1 MSEQQT
7 EQATTPE
14 APPVARA
21 DTSPAGNARS
31 TSGNPVTGSTL
42 LTPRAQMTIAV
53 VVLVFLGWQLLDTR
67 NELRSLREDI
77 ARRAGAESA
86 ELSNARQ
93 LARNGQESAA
103 ALQGRV
109 STLEDRVGD
118 SETQQAALE
127 RIYQD
132 LSRNRDDRLL
142 QEAEQAVSLAS
153 QQLQLAG
160 NVPVALS
167 ALQLADA
174 RLASSAQT
182 RLLPLRRAIAQDIER
197 LRALPLVDVTGM
209 SLELEALLARI
220 DTLPF
225 AFERMPP
232 AKPAAAPVAAPRKPA
247 APAPRKGAATPAAA
261 PSAPQA
267 EDTSAPGWVTLAGDL
282 WGDFKGLL
290 RIERLDSDDV
300 NLLSPQQ
307 ASYLRENIRL
317 RLLSARLALLQRDG
331 RMFAEDLNQA
341 RGMLEKYFDIKA
353 PAVAGTAE
361 ELRQMASAR
370 LIVDLPALSESEAA
384 LRRLRQVR

>member
-7 EQATTPE
+7 EQATTPDT
-14 APPVARA
+14 PPVARA
-21 DTSPAGNARS
+21 DASPASNARS
-31 TSGNPVTGSTL
+31 PSTGSTL

-86 ELSNARQ
+86 ELNNARQ

-109 STLEDRVGD
+109 GTLEDRVSD
-118 SETQQAALE
+118 SESQQAALE

-197 LRALPLVDVTGM
+197 LRALPLVNVTGM

-220 DTLPF
+220 DSLPF

-232 AKPAAAPVAAPRKPA
+232 AKPATPAASQPRKPV
-247 APAPRKGAATPAAA
+247 APAPRKGGAAPATAT

-267 EDTSAPGWVTLAGDL
+267 DDSSTPGWVTLAGDL